1 VCFGNV
7 TIVGYTMEAWEAN
20 KSGRVPQIF
29 PRCLAQL
36 GGTTSW
42 TDCLTA
48 LRHLMIPFHVVRGSQ
63 IAQYEESF
71 ASSIGV
77 RYAIS
82 FSAARVG
89 LFGLLKVLGIGLGDE
104 VLLQVPTHIVVANA
118 IRYAGAQPVYVD
130 CRLEDYNID
139 LDHVEQRITPKTR
152 ILILQHTFGIPVD
165 LDRAQDLAKRHG
177 LILIEDCVHAL
188 GARYKG
194 RPVGSFGRAAIF
206 STEETKTISSTMG
219 GMVVTDD
226 RILAQQIR
234 DFQEACPWPRRS
246 LVARYLLKLVAYHF
260 LTYPYVY
267 RWPRLAYEFLGRRN
281 PLPTPTSREERQGL
295 RPKEYAKRF
304 SNGQSAVVLRQLQ
317 RLEQNV
323 AHRAFLAAAYSA
335 RLAQFGLKVP
345 KVGEGVCP
353 SWVRF
358 PVWVSDRDKAL
369 RRVSPYCVS
378 GTWFTSVLEEADSPS
393 CGGYVSGLCPRAE
406 MVSRHL
412 INLPTHPRVREADVA
427 RITEALSS
435 NV

>member
-1 VCFGNV
+1 
-7 TIVGYTMEAWEAN
+7 MESWEATR
-20 KSGRVPQIF
+20 SGPVSQIL

-36 GGTTSW
+36 GGATSW
-42 TDCLTA
+42 ADCLTA
-48 LRHLMIPFHVVRGSQ
+48 LRHLMTPFHALRGPQ
-63 IAQYEESF
+63 IAHYEESF
-71 ASSIGV
+71 GSRIGV
-77 RYAIS
+77 RFAIS

-89 LFGLLKVLGIGLGDE
+89 LFGLLKVLGIGPTDE

-118 IRYAGAQPVYVD
+118 IRYTGAQPVYVD

-139 LDHVEQRITPKTR
+139 LKQAEQRITPKTR
-152 ILILQHTFGIPVD
+152 AIILQHTFGIPVD
-165 LDRAQDLAKRHG
+165 LDRAQDLAKRYG

-234 DFQEACPWPRRS
+234 DFEEACPWPRRS

-260 LTYPYVY
+260 LTHPYVY

-295 RPKEYAKRF
+295 RPKDYATRF
-304 SNGQSAVVLRQLQ
+304 SNGQSAVLLGQLQ

-323 AHRAFLAAAYSA
+323 ALRAFVAAAYSA
-335 RLAQFGLKVP
+335 RLAQCGLKLP
-345 KVGEGVCP
+345 KVAEGVYP

-358 PVWVSDRDKAL
+358 PVWVSDRDEAL
-369 RRVSPYCVS
+369 RRVSPHCVS
-378 GTWFTSVLEEADSPS
+378 GTWFTSVLEEAESPS

>member
-1 VCFGNV
+1 MTPFH
-7 TIVGYTMEAWEAN
+7 ALR
-20 KSGRVPQIF
+20 SPQI
-29 PRCLAQL
+29 A
-36 GGTTSW
+36 
-42 TDCLTA
+42 
-48 LRHLMIPFHVVRGSQ
+48 H
-63 IAQYEESF
+63 YEESF
-71 ASSIGV
+71 GSRIGIPF
-77 RYAIS
+77 AIS
-82 FSAARVG
+82 FSAARVN
-89 LFGLLKVLGIGLGDE
+89 LFSLLKVLGIGPTDE

-118 IRYAGAQPVYVD
+118 IRYTGAQPVYVD

-139 LDHVEQRITPKTR
+139 LKQAEQRITPKTR
-152 ILILQHTFGIPVD
+152 AIILQHTFGIPVD
-165 LDRAQDLAKRHG
+165 LDRAQDLAKRYG

-234 DFQEACPWPRRS
+234 DFEEACPWPRRS

-260 LTYPYVY
+260 LTHPYVY
-267 RWPRLAYEFLGRRN
+267 CWPRLAYEFLGRRN

-295 RPKEYAKRF
+295 RPKDYATRF
-304 SNGQSAVVLRQLQ
+304 SNGQSAVLLGQLQ

-323 AHRAFLAAAYSA
+323 AHRAFVAAAYSA
-335 RLAQFGLKVP
+335 RLAQCGLKLP
-345 KVGEGVCP
+345 KVAEGVYP

-369 RRVSPYCVS
+369 RKVSPHCVP
-378 GTWFTSVLEEADSPS
+378 GTWFTSVLEEAESPS